1 MPDFDLNIQEEER
14 ARDARGRFL
23 PGRSGNLAGKPKGCL
38 ARATRAAR
46 LLLAGE
52 SEALTRTAVQ
62 LALTGDRMAL
72 RLCLE
77 RILGP
82 CRERAV
88 EFAMPKIAGADDVA
102 PAMAALAEAT
112 AEGLVTPREATELSR
127 IVDAYVRAID
137 MTEIDRRLTALEMA
151 DADEQ

>member
-1 MPDFDLNIQEEER
+1 MPEFDLNNQGDG
-14 ARDARGRFL
+14 ARDAQGRFRA
-23 PGRSGNLAGKPKGCL
+23 GRSGNLAGKPKGCL
-38 ARATRAAR
+38 AHATRAAR

-52 SEALTRTAVQ
+52 GEGLTRTAVQ

-88 EFAMPKIAGADDVA
+88 EFAMPKIDGAEDVA
-102 PAMAALAEAT
+102 PAMAALAAAT
-112 AEGLVTPREATELSR
+112 AQGLVTPREATELSR
-127 IVDAYVRAID
+127 IIDAYVRAID
-137 MTEIDRRLTALEMA
+137 ATEFDRRLTALEVA
-151 DADEQ
+151 DAAR